1 MAQNSQSQKTAEN
14 AYAAQRPA
22 RKITWKVLFYV
33 ASALAWIA
41 LFVFG
46 LFITSPTKDWFWEC
60 LTFAISIG
68 GAIISTIY
76 TRQAR
81 ARQVQASSGKAR
93 SVTIFQRSVSV
104 LTTLYGILALIAMVM
119 FFVLMYNGNP
129 LGKGLFLSLVAGNGV
144 TWGFELANR
153 ESRDPIAPGP
163 YSNRLGH
170 YD

>member
-1 MAQNSQSQKTAEN
+1 MAQNSQSQKTAKN
-14 AYAAQRPA
+14 SYAAQRPA

-33 ASALAWIA
+33 AFALAWIA
-41 LFVFG
+41 FFVFD

-68 GAIISTIY
+68 GAIVSTIY

-81 ARQVQASSGKAR
+81 ARQVQASSGKAS
-93 SVTIFQRSVSV
+93 SVMASQRSISV
-104 LTTLYGILALIAMVM
+104 LTTLYGAPALIALVM
-119 FFVLMYNGNP
+119 FVVLMYNGNP
-129 LGKGLFLSLVAGNGV
+129 LGKELFLSLVAGSGV

-163 YSNRLGH
+163 YNNRLGH